1 VGRGKRT
8 PLGHNG
14 FRFASAVSGPVSW
27 PLCRAWCAAV
37 KGERNVLDLIVAM
50 AVSLSV
56 PAPVVGGQAPAVV
69 QLEDQPGWD
78 CATMGN
84 RVCGPVV
91 LLVGDDNGD
100 GVIVEDESGWDCAVM
115 GNRRCG

>member
-1 VGRGKRT
+1 M
-8 PLGHNG
+8 
-14 FRFASAVSGPVSW
+14 
-27 PLCRAWCAAV
+27 
-37 KGERNVLDLIVAM
+37 DLIVSM
-50 AVSLSV
+50 ALSLSV
-56 PAPVVGGQAPAVV
+56 PAPVVVGGQAPAVV
-69 QLEDQPGWD
+69 QLEEDQLGWD

-100 GVIVEDESGWDCAVM
+100 GVVVEDESGWDCAVM